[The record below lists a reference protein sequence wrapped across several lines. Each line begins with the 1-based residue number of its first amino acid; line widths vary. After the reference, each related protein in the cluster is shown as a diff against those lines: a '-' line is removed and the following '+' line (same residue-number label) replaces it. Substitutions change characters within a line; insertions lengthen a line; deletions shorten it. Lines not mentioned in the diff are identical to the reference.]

1 MNLPPPG
8 RPAVFLDRDG
18 TLNVETHYL
27 HRVED
32 FAWIPGAPEAV
43 ARLNRAGLD
52 VVVVTNQS
60 AVAHGYCEE
69 ADVVRLHRHMQ
80 ESLAEHGGRI
90 DAFYYCPFHP
100 EGRVA
105 RYRASTDRRKPG
117 AGMFREAIRE
127 RGIDPTRS
135 FMVGDRNSDIEPA
148 RSLGMT
154 TFLVETGYGSAEKER
169 TAADRVVADLSAA
182 AACILRLCA
191 ESDGGGTAAPDHPS

>member
-1 MNLPPPG
+1 MSGPPPPAGG

-32 FAWIPGAPEAV
+32 FAWIAGAPEAV
-43 ARLNRAGLD
+43 ARLNGAGLD

-69 ADVVRLHRHMQ
+69 EDVLRLHRHMQ
-80 ESLAEHGGRI
+80 ESLAEHGARI

-105 RYRASTDRRKPG
+105 RYRAVTDRRKPG
-117 AGMFREAIRE
+117 AGMFEEAIRE

-148 RSLGMT
+148 RALGIT
-154 TFLVETGYGSAEKER
+154 TFLVETGYGAQEKER
-169 TAADRVVADLSAA
+169 TAADHVVADLPAA
-182 AACILRLCA
+182 AECILRRRA
-191 ESDGGGTAAPDHPS
+191 ETGGPD